1 MRTPRDYLDRSIQ
14 VPYPLDSNMYK
25 TKITQYI
32 IDKKKLNIKV
42 KKFCLKRTA
51 AAIALTKIKDV
62 AEQDDSDND

>member
-32 IDKKKLNIKV
+32 IDKKLNIKV

>member
-1 MRTPRDYLDRSIQ
+1 
-14 VPYPLDSNMYK
+14 MYK